1 MDRGV
6 VSKMLAQV
14 ENWEQSADSRAV
26 FLRCYMMMTENMLAG
41 IEQGEFTDP
50 AWVERLLNRFADYY
64 FVALEAYDQ
73 DPASTPAIW
82 RLAHLSTAD
91 AQVVALQKL
100 LYGVNAHINYDLVLT
115 LVDLLEP
122 EWAALSEA
130 QRLQRYTDHC
140 AVNAVIGRTID
151 AVQDQVLEV
160 SMPSMEFIDKLLG
173 PLDELLI
180 SRLISQWREVVWE
193 SAVRL
198 LNSTD
203 PSDRHKIIQLVEA
216 DALRKADAINF
227 TNWRTAL
234 RELW

>member
-6 VSKMLAQV
+6 VSKMLARV
-14 ENWEQSADSRAV
+14 EDWDQASDERAV
-26 FLRCYMMMTENMLAG
+26 FLRCYMMMTENMLTG
-41 IEQGEFTDP
+41 IEQGEFKDP
-50 AWVERLLNRFADYY
+50 VWVERLLNRFADYY

-73 DPASTPAIW
+73 DPASAPAIW

-91 AQVVALQKL
+91 AQVVALQRL

-122 EWAALSEA
+122 EWAMLSET
-130 QRLQRYTDHC
+130 QRLQRYADHC
-140 AVNAVIGRTID
+140 AVNDVIGRTID

-160 SMPSMEFIDKLLG
+160 SMPSMDLVDKLFG

-193 SAVRL
+193 SAIRL
-198 LNSTD
+198 INSND
-203 PSDRHKIIQLVEA
+203 PDERQHIIHAVEA
-216 DALRKADAINF
+216 DALRKSDAIGF
-227 TNWRTAL
+227 EDWRTTL